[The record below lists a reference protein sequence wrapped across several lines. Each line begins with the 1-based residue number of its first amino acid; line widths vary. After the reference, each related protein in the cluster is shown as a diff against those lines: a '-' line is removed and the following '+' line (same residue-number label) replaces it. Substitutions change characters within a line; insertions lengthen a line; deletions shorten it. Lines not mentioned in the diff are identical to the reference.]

1 MRWLPHGCY
10 SLWVALLCTGGWT
23 ASLMQDGCDFA
34 RVEGPVVA
42 ELTTLGELPPPW
54 LEFGIGAFRAPSKES
69 LELVAAASANAANNI
84 NSNSSSNSSSSTAR
98 NVQSQFQDWYDHIL
112 EGEEDCKLFEDET
125 MEKFMDN
132 AWTTA
137 RTFAFLALV
146 LGGGG
151 SLFLWASTFFVFSRG
166 TWRWTG
172 YLILTGSLC
181 NSMTFLWYL
190 TSLCSWNTCSM
201 FWGSKTNIVASTLW
215 FLGGLFIVCRYPVPH
230 SQRMQKLGQEEPAA
244 DGLFSP
250 SSTPTS
256 LSSGIKDDEFVPTVD
271 VLSVDGIEADFIDAE
286 KEDDESFNMNMN
298 ETVTARELV

>member
-1 MRWLPHGCY
+1 MRCLPHGCY
-10 SLWVALLCTGGWT
+10 SLWVALLCTAGWT

-54 LEFGIGAFRAPSKES
+54 LEFGIGAFRAPSQES
-69 LELVAAASANAANNI
+69 LAEVSASTENTNTNTTNNL
-84 NSNSSSNSSSSTAR
+84 
-98 NVQSQFQDWYDHIL
+98 QWQFEHWYDNLL
-112 EGEEDCKLFEDET
+112 EGEENCQLFQVET

-151 SLFLWASTFFVFSRG
+151 TLFLWASTFFVFSRG

-172 YLILTGSLC
+172 YLILIGSLC

-190 TSLCSWNTCSM
+190 TSICSWNTCSM
-201 FWGSKTNIVASTLW
+201 FWGSKTNILASTLW
-215 FLGGLFIVCRYPVPH
+215 FLGGLFIVCRYPIPL
-230 SQRMQKLGQEEPAA
+230 SQRMQKLGQEEPSA
-244 DGLFSP
+244 DGVFVSP
-250 SSTPTS
+250 SPP
-256 LSSGIKDDEFVPTVD
+256 SSADTKDDDQFIPTVN
-271 VLSVDGIEADFIDAE
+271 VLSVSNGGGDAMPEKDFIDAE
-286 KEDDESFNMNMN
+286 MEDDHDEI
-298 ETVTARELV
+298 VIAARQLV